1 MAGWKS
7 MAFAALAGLAVSA
20 CSTPGYRTLNPSCV
34 DPFPDAKYNRD
45 GHQDTTYLVA
55 VMAGRSPREA
65 ALLSFY
71 NEAADDLALRFAAPQ
86 VSVWASF
93 GGWTYRHR
101 IVGVLHSL
109 HGGGPEAVDRRR
121 ADLQRSLANRPAGE
135 NADIWQSGL
144 IIHALGDSYA
154 HTTGV
159 GGDQGAYGELYGHLF
174 DGHSP
179 DYVAMRPPVYRAY
192 IEALYAALEVPGSA
206 DRAAFEAFSR
216 RIADLPSGAG
226 EISRFVETIRAAR
239 DDVAPAPR
247 MDCEALAG
255 RLTMREVSRFL
266 RELEAGF
273 SG

>member
-1 MAGWKS
+1 MKPVIMMGILA
-7 MAFAALAGLAVSA
+7 AALVLPA

-34 DPFPDAKYNRD
+34 EPFADAKYNRD

-101 IVGVLHSL
+101 IVAVLHSL
-109 HGGGPEAVDRRR
+109 HGGGPEAVAQRR
-121 ADLQRSLANRPAGE
+121 ADLARALSARPVGE
-135 NADIWQSGL
+135 DDTVWQSGL
-144 IIHALGDSYA
+144 IIHALGDSYS
-154 HTTGV
+154 HTL
-159 GGDQGAYGELYGHLF
+159 GDRGEGEAYGELYGHLL

-192 IEALYAALEVPGSA
+192 IESLYDALAVPGA
-206 DRAAFEAFSR
+206 GDRAAFERFRDRLSA
-216 RIADLPSGAG
+216 LPSGEAH
-226 EISRFVETIRAAR
+226 ISTHVEAIRSAR
-239 DDVAPAPR
+239 GDVAPAPR
-247 MDCEALAG
+247 LDCDALAG
-255 RLTMREVSRFL
+255 RLNMREVSRFL
-266 RELEAGF
+266 RELEGGF